1 MEPDSNQELVSLS
14 FSCSSAK
21 QCGASMMLN
30 DRLRMAVVAVV
41 AADLTSRQF
50 QYHCGDMPKIAKKG
64 KRKKKGSKKGK
75 GIYFFSRS
83 SAGISHN
90 STSNAVHGSFHIAPH
105 LVPICS
111 SLGEFVDLFYAPDA
125 MEAICVGDY
134 RREFFGVGGIDQ
146 IDLRELSEGL
156 EVEQEVLVS
165 ECLDE
170 FEIVV
175 HVTFCIRIVPCT

>member
-1 MEPDSNQELVSLS
+1 
-14 FSCSSAK
+14 
-21 QCGASMMLN
+21 
-30 DRLRMAVVAVV
+30 
-41 AADLTSRQF
+41 
-50 QYHCGDMPKIAKKG
+50 
-64 KRKKKGSKKGK
+64 
-75 GIYFFSRS
+75 
-83 SAGISHN
+83 
-90 STSNAVHGSFHIAPH
+90 
-105 LVPICS
+105 
-111 SLGEFVDLFYAPDA
+111 